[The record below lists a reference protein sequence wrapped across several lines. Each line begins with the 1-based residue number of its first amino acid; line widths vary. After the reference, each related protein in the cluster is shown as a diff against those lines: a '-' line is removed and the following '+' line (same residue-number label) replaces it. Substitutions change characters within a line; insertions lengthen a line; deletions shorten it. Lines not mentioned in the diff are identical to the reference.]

1 LQPPTSDFITD
12 GLRSTGGDG
21 RRKVDEEFAPPIFR
35 LPRTKR
41 ITKKIELLA
50 WVISSP
56 VFILAIDNLRLLR
69 MKLQPTLLKPLR
81 YSIPNF
87 LSLASRPAMHN
98 GIIGIPLKRQ
108 MRKLV
113 SLPSGPAAESNCP
126 TTSDSKAC
134 KDCLSDLSQTP

>member
-12 GLRSTGGDG
+12 GLRGACGDG
-21 RRKVDEEFAPPIFR
+21 RSEIDEEFAPPSFR

-81 YSIPNF
+81 YGIPNF
-87 LSLASRPAMHN
+87 LSLASRPAMHD

-108 MRKLV
+108 MRKL
-113 SLPSGPAAESNCP
+113 PRHPHIERDGRDES
-126 TTSDSKAC
+126 
-134 KDCLSDLSQTP
+134 

>member
-1 LQPPTSDFITD
+1 MAARLQPPTSDFITD
-12 GLRSTGGDG
+12 GLRSACRDG
-21 RRKVDEEFAPPIFR
+21 RSKVDEEFAPPSFR

-87 LSLASRPAMHN
+87 LSLASRPALHA
-98 GIIGIPLKRQ
+98 GFIGIHLNRNIGNVP
-108 MRKLV
+108 
-113 SLPSGPAAESNCP
+113 
-126 TTSDSKAC
+126 
-134 KDCLSDLSQTP
+134 